1 MKKSVLHF
9 FKLFSA
15 ALVLLC
21 LSSCAGLIQKTG
33 SVSFEIGPEILNAAR
48 DGDHSSDIRDFV
60 RIVVALE
67 GKGYGIKQTVDISM
81 KDYWDCLEFDKKFEA
96 TFDNIPVGKNLYA
109 VIKSYQIMP
118 GTNLP
123 LELRDP
129 ELYGKSDYFTVKA
142 GQNKVEIK
150 ASRHYRELVPYAYND
165 TPLVTYDK
173 KPGEYEYN
181 VDGLCFTA
189 TQNSFCFDN
198 NGNVYTLNGSNNYY
212 TISKNGS
219 STDCEFYA
227 YNNPSIV
234 VDSKNNILYAYYFQ
248 SNDVKITKYP
258 EFISEMNIENSEQK
272 QISTAIINGTQ
283 YQMYPKIC
291 TVNNGIVYIIATHE
305 DYGTYLFTAAFDDSS
320 PVTTT
325 NGKKIEIPTG
335 EINDI
340 IYMDGAIYFLIN
352 EQKDSFT
359 GVIAENSIFGY
370 YSRGAL
376 VKYKVS
382 DGSIKTIG
390 WTSTPLNNSGKYTYA
405 KDSSRLTIYENQS
418 LTQRFK
424 IPADKI
430 VGLTIGGHP
439 ISFPKFYVPSGEKDT
454 KHLFGP
460 KKFIAIKPKKLV
472 IADEGVAFYTDEND
486 AYNAKKVTRIV
497 TVDLESFSMSCAN
510 TEATFDNTSIVQM
523 NGYEE
528 LISTCFS
535 DKTTFVNNG
544 IMDGTKTY
552 YKENGNVFSGGE
564 IWGYIPEMN

>member
-1 MKKSVLHF
+1 MKNSVLRF
-9 FKLFSA
+9 FNVLIA
-15 ALVLLC
+15 ALILLC

-33 SVSFEIGPEILNAAR
+33 SVSFEIGPELLKAAR
-48 DGDHSSDIRDFV
+48 NGGEPDEEFV

-81 KDYWDCLEFDKKFEA
+81 EEYWDCLEFDKKFEVP
-96 TFDNIPVGKNLYA
+96 FDNIPVGKNLYA

-165 TPLVTYDK
+165 TPLVIYDK

-181 VDGLCFTA
+181 VDGLSYEA
-189 TQNSFCFDN
+189 TQSSFCFDN
-198 NGNVYTLNGSNNYY
+198 NGNFYTLNGSNNYY

-219 STDCEFYA
+219 STGCEFYA

-234 VDSKNNILYAYYFQ
+234 VDSKNNIMYAYYFQ
-248 SNDVKITKYP
+248 SHDVYITKYP
-258 EFISEMNIENSEQK
+258 EFISDMNIETSEQK

-283 YQMYPKIC
+283 YQMHPKIC

-352 EQKDSFT
+352 EQTDGFS
-359 GVIAENSIFGY
+359 GAEGYSSTFGY

-390 WTSTPLNNSGKYTYA
+390 WTSNPLNNSGKYSYA
-405 KDSSRLTIYENQS
+405 KDNSKLTIYEDQGLN
-418 LTQRFK
+418 QRFK
-424 IPADKI
+424 ISADKA
-430 VGLTIGGHP
+430 VGLDSGGWP

-497 TVDLESFSMSCAN
+497 TVDLESFSMSCTN

-528 LISTCFS
+528 LISSGFS
-535 DKTTFVNNG
+535 DKTTFVNKG

-552 YKENGNVFSGGE
+552 YRQDGATFTGGP
-564 IWGYIPEMN
+564 ILVYIPEMD